1 MNWIDAHPR
10 SLPGVGDAA
19 APDYDNLSD
28 WEAEDAAG
36 DELMATPE
44 VVAEWLLDHCDGHTV
59 PAVVRFTT
67 DVEGLDVPALLATV
81 MTGSKDQAFAAIVAL
96 RDAFRLD
103 KRKDIQTRAVEIY
116 DEVNAGSF

>member
-10 SLPGVGDAA
+10 MFPGVGDQTL
-19 APDYDNLSD
+19 PDSVDMSE

-36 DELMATPE
+36 DELLATPE
-44 VVAEWLLDHCDGHTV
+44 VVAEWLFDHCDGHTV
-59 PAVVRFTT
+59 PAEVRFTT

-96 RDAFRLD
+96 RDAFRTD
-103 KRKDIQTRAVEIY
+103 KRKDIQARAVEIY
-116 DEVNAGSF
+116 DEVNAGCL

>member
-1 MNWIDAHPR
+1 MNLFDIHPR
-10 SLPGVGDAA
+10 ALPGVGDFA
-19 APDYDNLSD
+19 APEYDDLSD

-44 VVAEWLLDHCDGHTV
+44 VMANWLADHCDGADV
-59 PAVVRFTT
+59 PAAVRFTT

-96 RDAFRLD
+96 RDAFRLE
-103 KRKDIQTRAVEIY
+103 KRAAIRERAAQIY
-116 DEVNAGSF
+116 AEHNL